1 MVATERMTDHIDSM
15 ALAVFEG
22 YRSDMRG
29 ARPAA
34 EEWEGL
40 SSLEKGHWRR
50 AARAA
55 YRFLEIP
62 A

>member
-1 MVATERMTDHIDSM
+1 MADQIDDM
-15 ALAVFEG
+15 AIAIFEG

-29 ARPAA
+29 AGTHSVF
-34 EEWEGL
+34 ELWSHL
-40 SSLEKGHWRR
+40 SPLEKGHWRR

-55 YRFLEIP
+55 YKFLEIP